1 MLDGGSGNEKIDPTR
16 LCVLAH
22 SERYGYFI
30 FLETVWVEF
39 SGHARDWA
47 EVNRGEYKVL
57 CKMLDMMNTGE
68 TK

>member
-1 MLDGGSGNEKIDPTR
+1 MLDDGSNKEIDPKA
-16 LCVLAH
+16 LCVLGH

-30 FLETVWVEF
+30 FLETVWVSF
-39 SGHARDWA
+39 SSHAKDWA